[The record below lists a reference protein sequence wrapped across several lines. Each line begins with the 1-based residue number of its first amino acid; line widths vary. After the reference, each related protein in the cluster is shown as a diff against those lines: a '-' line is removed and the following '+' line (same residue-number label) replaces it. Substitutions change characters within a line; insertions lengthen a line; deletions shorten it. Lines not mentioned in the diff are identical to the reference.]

1 MYDAPMDI
9 HILVAEDDEHIGN
22 TLRAFLLDAG
32 YHVELC
38 ADGSSASERLYDKKF
53 HLAILD
59 IMLPGM
65 DGQEILKELRK
76 SSDIPVL
83 MITALSGE
91 NPQLRSFD
99 NLADDFVAKPFSM
112 QILLKRVEALL
123 RRSGALQKEILVG
136 SLRLNRETFK
146 AFWKD
151 VELPLTLRE
160 FEILSLLANNESRVV
175 SHETLLNKIWGYDYY
190 SSEGTVHTHIKNLR
204 SKLPEN
210 IIKTVRGIGYSLERS
225 SKTQEVKK

>member
-1 MYDAPMDI
+1 MDI

-22 TLRAFLLDAG
+22 AVKAFLIDSG

-38 ADGSSASERLYDKKF
+38 VDGKAACERLFDKKF

-65 DGQEILKELRK
+65 DGQEILKEFRK
-76 SSDIPVL
+76 ASDVPVM
-83 MITALSGE
+83 MITALSGDS
-91 NPQLRSFD
+91 PQLKAFD

-112 QILLKRVEALL
+112 QVMLKRVEALL
-123 RRSGALQKEILVG
+123 RRSGALQKEIQIG
-136 SLRLNRETFK
+136 ALRLNRETFK
-146 AFWKD
+146 AYWGER
-151 VELPLTLRE
+151 ELPLTLRV
-160 FEILSLLANNESRVV
+160 FEILCLLANNEGKVV
-175 SHETLLNKIWGYDYY
+175 SHKTLLTKIWGYDYY

-210 IIKTVRGIGYSLERS
+210 IIKTIRGVGYSIDAKRHLL
-225 SKTQEVKK
+225 